1 MLQDEILNVMEQKIT
16 VNSVWREVFSRLLT
30 VLVCKSEAPADSA
43 MCKDDL
49 ELLRCYR
56 QDIADTLVSSCMC
69 THFYIN
75 ANCLLVWRN
84 SAIL

>member
-1 MLQDEILNVMEQKIT
+1 MEQKIT

-43 MCKDDL
+43 MSKDDL

-56 QDIADTLVSSCMC
+56 QDIADTLVSSVS
-69 THFYIN
+69 F
-75 ANCLLVWRN
+75 
-84 SAIL
+84 